1 LERYK
6 SRKELKA
13 EVKEVLRGRWKEAI
27 LLSAIPII
35 LTIIGVAITLLSY
48 SFIQQR
54 IGLFSDIGTNINRYE
69 SSYTEDFWSTI
80 FGALST
86 FIAIGISY
94 TFLDWLRNP
103 TMRIEPVKQAFQIFT
118 KKYFLGTFLIYIFTG
133 FFTLLWAF
141 LFIVPGIIKTISY
154 SQAYFIYKDQKIL
167 TENGKV
173 SALDCITESRKM
185 MDGHKWEYFVLQ
197 LSFIGWGILS
207 ILSLGIGFLWLK
219 PYVYCIYA
227 AFYNNLTENSH
238 FDESLDDF

>member
-1 LERYK
+1 MEA
-6 SRKELKA
+6 KEL
-13 EVKEVLRGRWKEAI
+13 LRGRWKEAI
-27 LLSAIPII
+27 LLNAIPVI
-35 LTIIGVAITLLSY
+35 LTVIGVAITLVSF
-48 SFIQQR
+48 SFIQQK
-54 IGLFSDIGTNINRYE
+54 IGLFSDSDIGANINSYE
-69 SSYTEDFWSTI
+69 SSSTEDFWSTI
-80 FGALST
+80 IGALST
-86 FIAIGISY
+86 FITLGISY

-118 KKYFLGTFLIYIFTG
+118 KKYFLGTFFIYIITG
-133 FFTLLWAF
+133 FFVSLWTLL
-141 LFIVPGIIKTISY
+141 LIIPGIIKTISY
-154 SQAYFIYKDQKIL
+154 SQAYFIYKDHKTL

-173 SALDCITESRKM
+173 SSLDCITESRKM